1 MGATRFDQW
10 LSTTWRHANEQQA
23 ICGFIA
29 TRSGARL
36 RTRFDEFCLREH
48 CPPIKWRMTPQDQ
61 RHPYSPL
68 LPLLRQLIQTQG
80 GSLQLVLSELQLF
93 GPARSLL
100 LDYFEGRPLNRTE
113 SPLPDDLGF
122 QCQQIRQAIIR
133 LVQSLSQVHPILFLV
148 TGLHHAGESAL
159 QLISELMQEQ
169 SRSRYLLLFGLDPDF
184 QQPSEPQQRHWDQF
198 VGLIEDTGVLFSFDE
213 ELAPLQL
220 HPWPSLYD
228 VPQSPM
234 EWLYRCERL
243 LHSLCLPEA
252 VRACEHTQALAE
264 LPSTEAD
271 PRFAIRFYTCWGRAA
286 MLAGQVEDAVSRF
299 DRILELAQRINDPAA
314 LALAYRELSLAHIY
328 RSDLILATQCAQQA
342 VKWSNLHGDELDQ
355 TLSLFSLFV
364 ANDKA
369 NAPFG
374 LGRLRQLL
382 SRLERFELMGARI
395 YTLRNVYVQATFD
408 ARLEPDWILSCS
420 MQAIRL
426 ARHYGY
432 LADVASAYHG
442 RGVIYTNL
450 KQDHKA
456 LRCFKISERLREAIK
471 LPSQLARIKN
481 GIGYFHC
488 LHERF
493 EAAHDYLVQALTTVM
508 RLNDYSEV
516 SVSLYNLAWL
526 YTLSENFDHAST
538 LLIRLKEMVRIRGT
552 THFPYRNEH
561 DIILLQGLVHA
572 LQGEWVRAEQA
583 LDRSYALKF
592 DVSADGKFMRPLLK
606 ALIHTGQ
613 LQPEAAKQDLA
624 LVQEALDTNAGLTRQ
639 HWLLY
644 HEARIKCHRLNNEFE
659 QSYLHFRL
667 AVALCREHGLKHSFN
682 KIRRA
687 WFKDSGQVVKL
698 SLPLPQL
705 QLDNLLS
712 LVRQEQ
718 QINELWGNVR
728 EMRLLSTLQQLG
740 HSHDDEPALGRETLR
755 LICANFNAQAG
766 FILLQE
772 EASPPVELAQFN
784 ELPELPVDALALAS
798 RFGGQNQPSLSLRVR
813 FEESLPPLR
822 LSSVLVIPLHDG
834 NRRLGEMLLMTFD
847 DNLQISL
854 QDTEAL
860 RFIGNQLTAQLV
872 TLRQRKQLLH
882 FSSIDSLTGLLNR
895 QAMQQAL
902 RSQLSALDAQV
913 ASPMALAYL
922 DLDNFKYYNDTFGH
936 EVGDLLL
943 RWFAALV
950 KEELADGDLFARWG
964 GDEFVILLPGLSRQA
979 AQQRLGRVLHK
990 LQDARGFEAKLQ
1002 QHLGQV
1008 ALPEAKWLGCS
1019 VGLTDTH
1026 QLTDALDDRA
1036 LLRLADEALYQVK
1049 RQGKGHIQLS
1059 SCPS

>member
-1 MGATRFDQW
+1 MGATRFEQW
-10 LSTTWRHANEQQA
+10 LGKTWCQANEQQA
-23 ICGFIA
+23 ICGFIYS
-29 TRSGARL
+29 RSGARL

-48 CPPIKWRMTPQDQ
+48 CMPIKWRMTAQDQ

-68 LPLLRQLIQTQG
+68 LPLLRQLIQAQG
-80 GSLQLVLSELQLF
+80 GSLQWVLGELPVF

-100 LDYFEGRPLNRTE
+100 LDYFEGRPLARSE

-133 LVQSLSQVHPILFLV
+133 LIQALSQEHPILFMV
-148 TGLHHAGESAL
+148 TGLHHAGESCL
-159 QLISELMQEQ
+159 QLITELMQEQ

-184 QQPSEPQQRHWDQF
+184 QQPSESQQRKWDQF
-198 VGLIEDTGVLFSFDE
+198 VGLVEDTGVLFRFDE
-213 ELAPLQL
+213 ELIPLQL

-243 LHSLCLPEA
+243 LHSFCLPEA
-252 VRACEHTQALAE
+252 VRACEQTLALAD
-264 LPSTEAD
+264 LPSATDD

-286 MLAGQVEDAVSRF
+286 LLAGQAEDAVSRF

-342 VKWSNLHGDELDQ
+342 VKWSNLHGDERDQ
-355 TLSLFSLFV
+355 TLSLFCLFV

-395 YTLRNVYVQATFD
+395 YTLRNAYVQATFD
-408 ARLEPDWILSCS
+408 DRLEQDWILACS

-456 LRCFKISERLREAIK
+456 LRCFTISERLRETIK
-471 LPSQLARIKN
+471 LPAQLARIKN

-538 LLIRLKEMVRIRGT
+538 LLIRLKEMVRIRHT

-583 LDRSYALKF
+583 LDRSFALKF
-592 DVSADGKFMRPLLK
+592 EVSSDGKFMRPLLK
-606 ALIHTGQ
+606 ALVDIGLH
-613 LQPEAAKQDLA
+613 QPQDAQQDLD
-624 LVQEALDTNAGLTRQ
+624 LVQQALEANPGLTRQ

-644 HEARIKCHRLNNEFE
+644 HEARIKSHRLNNEFD
-659 QSYLHFRL
+659 QSYQHFRQ
-667 AVALCREHGLKHSFN
+667 AVALCRENGLRHSYN

-740 HSHDDEPALGRETLR
+740 HSYDDEPALGRETLR

-766 FILLQE
+766 FILLRDD
-772 EASPPVELAQFN
+772 SDLLMELAQFN
-784 ELPELPVDALALAS
+784 ELPELPIDALALA
-798 RFGGQNQPSLSLRVR
+798 RCFGGRPEARLSQHVR

-822 LSSVLVIPLHDG
+822 LSSVLAIPLQDG
-834 NRRLGEMLLMTFD
+834 SQRLGEMLLMTFD
-847 DNLQISL
+847 DNLQISH
-854 QDTEAL
+854 QDMEAL
-860 RFIGNQLTAQLV
+860 RFIGNQLAAQLV
-872 TLRQRKQLLH
+872 TLRQRKQLLRY
-882 FSSIDSLTGLLNR
+882 SSIDSLTGLLNR
-895 QAMQQAL
+895 QAMQQAI
-902 RSQLSALDAQV
+902 RDQLACVDTDEAPPL
-913 ASPMALAYL
+913 ALAYL

-943 RWFAALV
+943 RWFATLV
-950 KEELADGDLFARWG
+950 KEELDEGDLFARWG
-964 GDEFVILLPGLSRQA
+964 GDEFVILLPGLDKQQA
-979 AQQRLGRVLHK
+979 QARLGGMLAQ
-990 LQDARGFEAKLQ
+990 LLAARGFEAMLQ
-1002 QHLGQV
+1002 HHLGAV
-1008 ALPEAKWLGCS
+1008 TLPESKWLGCS
-1019 VGLTDTH
+1019 IGLTDTH
-1026 QLTDALDDRA
+1026 QLTVPLDDRA

-1059 SCPS
+1059 SCPV